1 MSRIGRA
8 VASGLVL
15 ASSLVGCAGERG
27 READSSQSSL
37 SVPQPAEE
45 VALTAP
51 VRSIL
56 GPHALEV
63 GDVPTVVIVVQRV
76 PRSLRPGTEV
86 QATGSVRVCRE
97 GLGVELGISLS
108 DAALERLAGREC
120 LVATRVVVLP

>member
-1 MSRIGRA
+1 MAAG
-8 VASGLVL
+8 GLVL
-15 ASSLVGCAGERG
+15 AASLAGCADERG
-27 READSSQSSL
+27 PETGSTQSSL

-63 GDVPTVVIVVQRV
+63 GDEPRLVIVVQRV
-76 PRSLRPGTEV
+76 PSSLRPGAEV

-97 GLGVELGISLS
+97 ELGFELGVSLS